1 MHPIPDKAE
10 VAIDFPDKFYMGGF
24 GRDSSFD
31 AVAEAEDVLIRL
43 SRSGERRIAE
53 IHLHYELFAD
63 ILDELAQSLRQRPPL
78 DALHRERLR
87 AAIANLAGAVDRGDA
102 A

>member
-10 VAIDFPDKFYMGGF
+10 VAIDFPEKFYIGGF

-31 AVAEAEDVLIRL
+31 AVAEADDVLIRL
-43 SRSGERRIAE
+43 SRSGEKRLAE

-63 ILDELAQSLRQRPPL
+63 ILDELALSLRQRPPL
-78 DALHRERLR
+78 DRMHRERLVT
-87 AAIANLAGAVDRGDA
+87 AVANLAASINRE
-102 A
+102 